1 MPSENWSLSIT
12 FKKIGHFTSI
22 FRQTLRGD
30 HSYPLNHNT
39 VFYTGLVSLYIVLL
53 YHMLLIHISHQTRL
67 LWLLQELHFLIIFKL
82 WGAKTPLK
90 WRFFEMTSLYTLV
103 VLNELYNFWPIRI
116 DVYGVVGALG
126 ALKVLYVWLCEV
138 TLAKPVF

>member
-22 FRQTLRGD
+22 FRQTLRGY
-30 HSYPLNHNT
+30 HSYPLNDNP
-39 VFYTGLVSLYIVLL
+39 VFYATSFSLNIVL
-53 YHMLLIHISHQTRL
+53 YNHIVLIHLSRQTRL

-116 DVYGVVGALG
+116 DVYGVVCPLG